1 MVTSMVA
8 CDEIINGIT
17 DKTELWSV
25 NTEKEYHEIKS
36 DDDKKADDAEKT
48 DKTKTDKTDKTD
60 KTKGE

>member
-36 DDDKKADDAEKT
+36 DDDKKADDAGKTEKT
-48 DKTKTDKTDKTD
+48 DKTE
-60 KTKGE
+60 GE

>member
-25 NTEKEYHEIKS
+25 NTEKEYHEIK
-36 DDDKKADDAEKT
+36 ADDEKSG
-48 DKTKTDKTDKTD
+48 DEEKQAK
-60 KTKGE
+60 

>member
-1 MVTSMVA
+1 MDHSMVTSMVA

-48 DKTKTDKTDKTD
+48 GKTDKTE
-60 KTKGE
+60 GE